1 MEISTPPTKAPMAS
15 KDENRPAS
23 SSLVRNF
30 SRNNREISVK
40 NGNTKTL
47 KIGVKANTVNTG
59 IFLNAC
65 SMTFLNSVEN
75 PVTPCLNGLGSFF
88 PKYKNVESI

>member
-15 KDENRPAS
+15 KDENAPAS
-23 SSLVRNF
+23 SSPVWNF
-30 SRNNREISVK
+30 SRNKREMSVK

-47 KIGVKANTVNTG
+47 KIGVKANTVKTG

-65 SMTFLNSVEN
+65 LMTFLNSFET
-75 PVTPCLNGLGSFF
+75 PVTPCLNGTASFF
-88 PKYKNVESI
+88 PKYRNVESI